1 MPEDKELF
9 LKMVKDFYNSDSV
22 LHKIPI
28 ENALETFYEVT
39 SDSPYAR
46 AYIFESNRIVTG
58 YGLVSI
64 TYSNEVGGKVL
75 WLEELYI
82 RNKYRNLGLGGN
94 FLDYLHKKFKNKVKR
109 FRLELTADNY
119 VAKGLY
125 LKRGFKTLK
134 YVQMIN
140 DVKKSDFET
149 KDN

>member
-1 MPEDKELF
+1 MK
-9 LKMVKDFYNSDSV
+9 
-22 LHKIPI
+22 LHLIH
-28 ENALETFYEVT
+28 LMLGH
-39 SDSPYAR
+39 
-46 AYIFESNRIVTG
+46 IFESNRIVTG